1 MTETCQYTN
10 HLAGETSPYL
20 LQHLHNPVDWH
31 PWGPEALRLARELD
45 RPILLSIGYSACHW
59 CHVMAHECFE
69 DEEVA
74 GVMNELFVN
83 IKVDREERPDLDRVY
98 QAAHHLLNQR
108 PGGWPLTVFLTPDD
122 HIPFF
127 CGTYFPKAP
136 RHNLPGFVE
145 LMRRIHAF
153 YRERQDD
160 IRAQNA
166 SVAQALRQLAAPP
179 PAEGEPQAQVLG
191 LSRDQLAQQFDAR
204 FGGFGSAPKFP
215 HPTSLDRLL
224 RHWARSRASGKTDD
238 GALHMVED
246 SLMQMARGGLYDQLG
261 GGFFR
266 YSVDERWEIPHFEKM
281 LYDNAALLTLYA
293 DAHAATGQPLFA
305 RVARETA
312 SWVMREMQAP
322 EGGYYS
328 ALDADSEGEE
338 GRFYV
343 WDRNEV
349 RAILG
354 EEDYPL
360 AAARFGLEGP
370 ANFEGRWHLTARVST
385 SELADRFGL
394 SREEAQARLARIRA
408 RLFEARAARVPPGLD
423 DKVLTAWNALIIRG
437 MARAARVL
445 GEASWGTSAE
455 AAFDFLRRTHWRNGR
470 LLATSRDGKARL
482 PAYLDDH
489 AFLIDAALELL
500 QLRWRSEDLDFAL
513 ALADLML
520 EHFEDQENGGFFFTA
535 DDHERLI
542 QRAKPVHDEALPAG
556 NGVALRVLLRLG
568 RLLGE
573 PRYLEAAERGLRAF
587 WGAMRQNPHA
597 CPSLLDALEEWLF
610 PGETLILRGDPQA
623 FAGWADR
630 GYAPAR
636 MRFVIPADCGD
647 LPPALAD
654 KKAGSTPLA
663 YLCRGTT
670 CSAPA
675 DSAETLHTLLRQQLP

>member
-31 PWGPEALRLARELD
+31 PWGPEALTLARDLD

-74 GVMNELFVN
+74 RVMNELFVN
-83 IKVDREERPDLDRVY
+83 IKVDREERPDLDRIY
-98 QAAHHLLNQR
+98 QAAHGLLNQR

-127 CGTYFPKAP
+127 CGTYFPKTP

-145 LMRRIHAF
+145 LMRRIYAF
-153 YRERQDD
+153 YRERRDD

-166 SVAQALRQLAAPP
+166 EVARALAQLAAPP

-191 LSRDQLAQQFDAR
+191 LARDQLAQQFDGR
-204 FGGFGSAPKFP
+204 FGGFGAAPKFP
-215 HPTSLDRLL
+215 HPTSLERLL
-224 RHWARSRASGKTDD
+224 RHWARSRASGKADD

-246 SLMQMARGGLYDQLG
+246 SLTQMARGGLYDQLG

-281 LYDNAALLTLYA
+281 LYDNAALLGLYA
-293 DAHAATGQPLFA
+293 DAHAATGRPLFA

-322 EGGYYS
+322 EGGYHS

-338 GRFYV
+338 GRFYI
-343 WDRNEV
+343 WDREQM

-354 EEDYPL
+354 ERDYPL
-360 AAARFGLEGP
+360 AVAHFGLDGP
-370 ANFEGRWHLTARVST
+370 TNFEGRWHLTARTST
-385 SELADRFGL
+385 TDLAKRFGL
-394 SREEAQARLARIRA
+394 SATEADTRLADIRVRLFQARAR
-408 RLFEARAARVPPGLD
+408 RVPPGRD
-423 DKVLTAWNALIIRG
+423 DKILTAWNALMIRG
-437 MARAARVL
+437 MARAARHL
-445 GEASWGTSAE
+445 GETAWGESAE
-455 AAFDFLRRTHWRNGR
+455 AAFDFLRRTHWREGR
-470 LLATSRDGKARL
+470 LLATSRDGQARL

-513 ALADLML
+513 ALANLLL
-520 EHFEDQENGGFFFTA
+520 EHFEDRDHGGFFFTA

-542 QRAKPVHDEALPAG
+542 QRARPVHDEALPAG
-556 NGVALRVLLRLG
+556 NGVALRVLVRLG

-610 PGETLILRGDPQA
+610 PGEILILRGDPQA

-630 GYAPAR
+630 DYAPAR
-636 MRFVIPADCGD
+636 MRFVIPTDCGD

-675 DSAETLHTLLRQQLP
+675 DSAGALNRLLTG

>member
-1 MTETCQYTN
+1 MTETRQYTN

-191 LSRDQLAQQFDAR
+191 LFRDQLAQQFDAR
-204 FGGFGSAPKFP
+204 FGGFGGAPKFP
-215 HPTSLDRLL
+215 HPTSLERLL
-224 RHWARSRASGKTDD
+224 RHWARSRASGKTGD

-423 DKVLTAWNALIIRG
+423 DKVLTAWNALMIRG

-445 GEASWGTSAE
+445 GEAFWGASAE

-675 DSAETLHTLLRQQLP
+675 DSAGALNRLLTG